1 MGATRHNP
9 MDEKTLTSL
18 LDDGRRRRRVFRLPD
33 GTLSIQLEQRLW
45 ESLDKIAARERM
57 MVGTIIAQLNATYRQ
72 HTQPA
77 LSPPNAGG
85 MTSGGKAS
93 HLSPNQVLRSAIWV
107 FVITYYRTLME
118 SGEADRPTADCPTQ
132 TYRRALAAVG
142 G

>member
-1 MGATRHNP
+1 MGATRRNP
-9 MDEKTLTSL
+9 MDDTTLTSL

-57 MVGTIIAQLNATYRQ
+57 MVGTIIAQLDATYRQ
-72 HTQPA
+72 HARPA
-77 LSPPNAGG
+77 
-85 MTSGGKAS
+85 SGARAAERAAS
-93 HLSPNQVLRSAIWV
+93 RLSPNQVLRSAIWV

-118 SGEADRPTADCPTQ
+118 SGETDRAPADCPTSI
-132 TYRRALAAVG
+132 YRQALAAVG